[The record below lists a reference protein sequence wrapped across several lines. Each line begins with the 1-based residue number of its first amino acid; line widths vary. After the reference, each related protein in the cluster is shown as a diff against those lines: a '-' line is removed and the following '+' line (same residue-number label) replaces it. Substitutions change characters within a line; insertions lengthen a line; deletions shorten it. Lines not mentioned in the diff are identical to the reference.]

1 MKNSSAVDYA
11 PRLINDGHKGIIF
24 AINKAIRIINEKFD
38 VSTPNVI
45 ISYLKTLCFKI
56 LFSLAKS

>member
-24 AINKAIRIINEKFD
+24 AINKAIRIINEKFG
-38 VSTPNVI
+38 VSTSNVI
-45 ISYLKTLCFKI
+45 IS
-56 LFSLAKS
+56 